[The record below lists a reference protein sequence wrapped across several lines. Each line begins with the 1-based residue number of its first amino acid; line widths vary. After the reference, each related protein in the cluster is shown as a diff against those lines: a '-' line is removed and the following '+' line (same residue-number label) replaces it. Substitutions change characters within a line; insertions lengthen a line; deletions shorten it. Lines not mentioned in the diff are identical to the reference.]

1 MDRDKYII
9 SFDSAKLETWAN
21 AAVALVA
28 EAISKPKGIEATD
41 TVRSFTR
48 AGYVMW
54 GRIIELVE
62 SNKELE
68 KATDILEK
76 DPSDAEA
83 FRMLSDRLAEEI
95 MGSEEFAE
103 EVRPFIMQ
111 LIRLEKNIRLEP
123 LKNYSNRTQK
133 LVFEDEE

>member
-1 MDRDKYII
+1 MDCDKYII
-9 SFDSAKLETWAN
+9 SFDSTKLETWAN
-21 AAVALVA
+21 TAVALVA
-28 EAISKPKGIEATD
+28 EAISPGKDKDTTD
-41 TVRSFTR
+41 TVKAFGR

-68 KATDILEK
+68 KATDVFER
-76 DPSDAEA
+76 DPDNEEA

-95 MGSEEFAE
+95 MGNEEFAE
-103 EVRPFIMQ
+103 EIRPFVLQ
-111 LIRLEKNIRLEP
+111 LVRLEKNIRLEP

>member
-1 MDRDKYII
+1 MYRDKAII
-9 SFDSAKLETWAN
+9 SFDSARLETWAN
-21 AAVALVA
+21 AAVALVI
-28 EAISKPKGIEATD
+28 EAISKPKDNDATD
-41 TVRSFTR
+41 TVKAFSR

-62 SNKELE
+62 SNNELE

-76 DPSDAEA
+76 DSGNDEA
-83 FRMLSDRLAEEI
+83 FKMLSDRLAEEI
-95 MGSEEFAE
+95 MGNEEFAE
-103 EVRPFIMQ
+103 EVRPFILQ
-111 LIRLEKNIRLEP
+111 LVRLEKNIRLEP